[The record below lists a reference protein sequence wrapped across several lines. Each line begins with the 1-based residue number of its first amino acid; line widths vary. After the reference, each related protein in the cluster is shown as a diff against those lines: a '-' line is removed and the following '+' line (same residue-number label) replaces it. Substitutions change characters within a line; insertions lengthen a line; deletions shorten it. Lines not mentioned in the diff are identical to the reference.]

1 MAIYWLYLLLGIITE
16 VLGDVCMKLADG
28 FSNLLYSVLA
38 FIFYGATLCCL
49 ILVLKKLEISVTYAI
64 WGGGGTALIAIIG
77 FVFFKEQAT
86 AGKIIFI
93 AMIVIGIVGLHL
105 SATNK

>member
-1 MAIYWLYLLLGIITE
+1 MTIYWLYLLLGIITE

-28 FSNLLYSVLA
+28 FSNILYTVLA
-38 FIFYGATLCCL
+38 FVFYGGTLCCL

-77 FVFFKEQAT
+77 FVFFKETAT
-86 AGKIIFI
+86 VSKIIFI
-93 AMIVIGIVGLHL
+93 GMIVIGIVGLHL
-105 SATNK
+105 STNK